1 MKKKQTQKH
10 AQKNLKKKQ
19 KANLRKKVNKQN
31 RKIKKRAKAAKVVK
45 SKKHNRR
52 LSDHAPLILSPV
64 IPEITATESHPIIL
78 PPNLDP
84 KDTETLLSRQTPIKI
99 LGAGLFKSLSDHN
112 FDLDM
117 FLALV
122 NLEEL
127 EKKLKKNQE
136 TLDELASIKIGQEQ
150 D

>member
-31 RKIKKRAKAAKVVK
+31 RKIKKRSKAAKIVN

-52 LSDHAPLILSPV
+52 FSDHAPLILSPV
-64 IPEITATESHPIIL
+64 TPEIPSIDNRPIIL
-78 PPNLDP
+78 PPKHDSE
-84 KDTETLLSRQTPIKI
+84 DTETLLTRQALLEI
-99 LGAGLFKSLSDHN
+99 LGPPMFESLCNLN
-112 FDLDM
+112 FHLNM
-117 FLALV
+117 LIAEA
-122 NLEEL
+122 NLKEL
-127 EKKLKKNQE
+127 EKKLESNQE
-136 TLDELASIKIGQEQ
+136 KLKQLANIKIGQ